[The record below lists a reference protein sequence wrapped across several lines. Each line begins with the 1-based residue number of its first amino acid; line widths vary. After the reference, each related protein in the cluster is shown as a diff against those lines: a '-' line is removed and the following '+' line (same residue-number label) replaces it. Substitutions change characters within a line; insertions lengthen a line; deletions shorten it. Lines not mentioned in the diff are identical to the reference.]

1 VTVNAVAPGP
11 TRTHG
16 PARLGDAI
24 EQLARAAPA
33 GRVAAA
39 AEIAAAVL
47 YLASPEAG
55 FVNGA
60 TLAIDGGRVAT

>member
-1 VTVNAVAPGP
+1 MNEVVPGP
-11 TRTHG
+11 TRTPG
-16 PARLGDAI
+16 AAAFGDAI

-33 GRVAAA
+33 GRGATPV
-39 AEIAAAVL
+39 EIAAAVL

-60 TLAIDGGRVAT
+60 TLAIDGGRLAA

>member
-1 VTVNAVAPGP
+1 MGYTLGA
-11 TRTHG
+11 
-16 PARLGDAI
+16 ARFGDAI

-47 YLASPEAG
+47 YLASPEA
-55 FVNGA
+55 
-60 TLAIDGGRVAT
+60 DS

>member
-1 VTVNAVAPGP
+1 V
-11 TRTHG
+11 RTAHESI
-16 PARLGDAI
+16 RRTI

-33 GRVAAA
+33 GRIAEA